1 MNNYYKYLIYLIISA
16 FLLISFSCK
25 SNSSVKSSFD
35 IQGHRGARGLRPE
48 NTLSGFQFAIDLGI
62 TTLELDIA
70 ITKDRHVIVTH
81 NPYISAHLCLNGD
94 GSLIQKNP
102 SDRYSGPLI
111 KDLTLKKIKEFDCG
125 SMNPNASQF
134 PEPPRMNIP
143 GEPMP
148 TLNEVFTLIKETNS
162 IVRLNIE
169 MKIDPRYN
177 VTIPEKEFVEIV
189 VKEIQNSGMKDR
201 VNLQSFNWHS
211 LEWAKRIDPSI
222 QTAGL
227 LGSDSFRAIND
238 SIPSPWLNGIHY
250 SYTDGTA
257 LGILMEAKSYIDIFS
272 PSWKLVH
279 PTDSKF
285 LGSTV
290 KEIQSAGF
298 KVIPWTINKTQI
310 MIELINEGV
319 DGIITDYPDSLISVI
334 ERL

>member
-1 MNNYYKYLIYLIISA
+1 
-16 FLLISFSCK
+16 
-25 SNSSVKSSFD
+25 
-35 IQGHRGARGLRPE
+35 
-48 NTLSGFQFAIDLGI
+48 
-62 TTLELDIA
+62 
-70 ITKDRHVIVTH
+70 
-81 NPYISAHLCLNGD
+81 
-94 GSLIQKNP
+94 
-102 SDRYSGPLI
+102 
-111 KDLTLKKIKEFDCG
+111 
-125 SMNPNASQF
+125 
-134 PEPPRMNIP
+134 
-143 GEPMP
+143 
-148 TLNEVFTLIKETNS
+148 
-162 IVRLNIE
+162 